1 LGGLVC
7 AICVLQLIKKLKL
20 GFFKKSLLLLNFF
33 SQNQTMN
40 FYKYQGTGNDF
51 ILLDQRKTTL
61 IEPSQ
66 CDLIARLCDRRFG
79 IGSDG
84 IVVLQHHKG
93 YDFEMVFYNP
103 DGSQSMCGNGGRC
116 AVAFAKHLKM
126 VGKKC
131 SFLAIDG
138 PHEAVFKRTGKGKSW
153 IELKMKSIQN
163 IENQGNTYVLNTGS
177 PHYVQ
182 FVDDLAKCDIVAT
195 GKEIRYGARFGNKG
209 GINVNLAEIKEGKI
223 TMQTYERGV
232 EAETLSCG
240 TGVTAVALAASI
252 NLNKSEGVHNIP
264 ISTKGGELSVRFNK
278 KANGDFDDVWLCGP
292 AEMVFSGKINYPK

>member
-1 LGGLVC
+1 
-7 AICVLQLIKKLKL
+7 
-20 GFFKKSLLLLNFF
+20 
-33 SQNQTMN
+33 MN

-51 ILLDQRKTTL
+51 IMLDQRKTTL

-66 CDLIARLCDRRFG
+66 YDLISQLCDRRFG

-84 IVVLQHHKG
+84 IVVLQHHKD
-93 YDFEMVFYNP
+93 YDFEMIFYNP

-116 AVAFAKHLKM
+116 AVAFANQLKI

-131 SFLAIDG
+131 SFIAIDG
-138 PHEAVFKRTGKGKSW
+138 PHDAVFKKTGKGKSW

-163 IENQGNTYVLNTGS
+163 VENQGDTFFLNTGS

-182 FVDDLAKCDIVAT
+182 FVDELATCDIVAT
-195 GKEIRYGARFGNKG
+195 GKEIRYGARFGKIG
-209 GINVNLAEIKEGKI
+209 GINVNLAEINGTKI
-223 TMQTYERGV
+223 NMQTYERGV

-240 TGVTAVALAASI
+240 TGVTAVALASALYMKK
-252 NLNKSEGVHNIP
+252 NAGVSSIP

-278 KANGDFDDVWLCGP
+278 KANGDFEDVWLCGP
-292 AEMVFSGKINYPK
+292 AEMVFSGIINLKF